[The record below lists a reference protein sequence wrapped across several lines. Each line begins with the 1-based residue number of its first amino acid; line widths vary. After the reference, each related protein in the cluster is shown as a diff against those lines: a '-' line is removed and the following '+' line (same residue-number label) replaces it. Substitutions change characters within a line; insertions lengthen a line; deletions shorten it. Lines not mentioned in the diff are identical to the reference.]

1 LKASIAAAQA
11 QVDSAESTVKS
22 AEAAV
27 NDTKLYAPVSGTI
40 ASLSGATPGQTV
52 SAAGAS
58 SPSSSSSSAGSGS
71 SGSGLA
77 AAVAGSL
84 GSSSS
89 SPSSSSSSAFAEIIN
104 SSTMTMTVAF
114 SESDITKVKVGQPA
128 TVAISA
134 LTGVELGAHVTSI
147 SPVGTSSNGV
157 VSYNA
162 TLTLDQGNPQVRSG
176 MSATATV
183 IVDQAQGVTVPNQ
196 AISGGAATG
205 TVTVLKN
212 GRDTTQPVVVG
223 LRGASRTQ
231 IISGV
236 TAGEQLVV
244 TITLPSLGT
253 STSTST
259 GSGTLGG
266 GTGLFGG
273 GGGFFGRGGGGG
285 GGGGGLRALLGRGGG

>member
-11 QVDSAESTVKS
+11 QVDSAEASVKS
-22 AEAAV
+22 AQTAV
-27 NDTKLYAPVSGTI
+27 NETKLYAPVSGTI

-52 SAAGAS
+52 SAGGAS

-285 GGGGGLRALLGRGGG
+285 GGGGLRALLGRGGG